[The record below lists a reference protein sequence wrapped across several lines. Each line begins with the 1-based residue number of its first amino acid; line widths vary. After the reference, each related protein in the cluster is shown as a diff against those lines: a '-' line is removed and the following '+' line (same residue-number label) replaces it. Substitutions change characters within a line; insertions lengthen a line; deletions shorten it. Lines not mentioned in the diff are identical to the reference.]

1 LVVYNGEPL
10 RVSGYDLTET
20 NMPDAYLADEQG
32 QRIGNLPLYPLRT
45 SDYQLQLN
53 LQGLDFR
60 LLPPRAKLVFQWQ
73 NGSGGTPSRS
83 ELALVLPALPTPTF
97 TPEPVAQL
105 TIGAQTI
112 NVRQGPGTNYDVIG
126 LAEAGA
132 TFVVLGSNGDGTWW
146 QIEYGNGVG
155 WVFGDLAQRNE
166 IAVAVVGD
174 IPLPPTSTF
183 TPVPA
188 DTATNTPLPP
198 PELPT
203 NTPVPA
209 APPTNT
215 PEPPTATP
223 IPPPTATFTPV
234 PPTPVIRYLL
244 MNGNVRL
251 RDDETFGSDERK
263 EATVSENFTLTPPDV
278 TKSYAASWCAGD
290 EVRGELH
297 LQFDLLD
304 GGLIRATGR
313 ALYFEGTSCGTQDLE
328 KSQDLALEIP
338 ANESRPLEVHLGDG
352 DGDVDLVLTLQNLSP
367 FVMSPTMTEV
377 ELLQLRYLEAEF
389 ARLDLLLRREVRK
402 WVLAGQDP
410 NDDYRG
416 MYITQAEAETLL
428 DRPFG
433 VSWGQWIALPAEEV
447 DSLDRLSAQVEA
459 QIRETEQVLAKRGIR
474 PRLLQLAA
482 NFGLDRT
489 ALDILLLCIAPA
501 FDTKYERLYGY
512 LQDNVTRRRP
522 SVRLILDLLGAPG
535 VEKLTLAAHL
545 QEEAPLFRQVL
556 LSFVVES
563 PPANA
568 HWLNQ
573 TLQPSETVVAWL
585 RGYYQPDP
593 KLVGHITVNRCEPE
607 ERGVAREACADAI
620 QDYPWLPQLQH
631 SCGADAP
638 ILVITGT
645 DGEKQH
651 TFAAQIAMLCD
662 ASLLTADLSKIIGE
676 ECTPLEALHLV
687 LRDATMTGSLPFL
700 SGWDRC
706 LIDGQVDTAI
716 IAMLCQHSGPVIVGC
731 NNPWLAGG

>member
-1 LVVYNGEPL
+1 
-10 RVSGYDLTET
+10 
-20 NMPDAYLADEQG
+20 M
-32 QRIGNLPLYPLRT
+32 
-45 SDYQLQLN
+45 
-53 LQGLDFR
+53 
-60 LLPPRAKLVFQWQ
+60 
-73 NGSGGTPSRS
+73 
-83 ELALVLPALPTPTF
+83 
-97 TPEPVAQL
+97 
-105 TIGAQTI
+105 
-112 NVRQGPGTNYDVIG
+112 
-126 LAEAGA
+126 
-132 TFVVLGSNGDGTWW
+132 
-146 QIEYGNGVG
+146 
-155 WVFGDLAQRNE
+155 
-166 IAVAVVGD
+166 
-174 IPLPPTSTF
+174 
-183 TPVPA
+183 
-188 DTATNTPLPP
+188 
-198 PELPT
+198 
-203 NTPVPA
+203 
-209 APPTNT
+209 
-215 PEPPTATP
+215 
-223 IPPPTATFTPV
+223 
-234 PPTPVIRYLL
+234 
-244 MNGNVRL
+244 
-251 RDDETFGSDERK
+251 
-263 EATVSENFTLTPPDV
+263 
-278 TKSYAASWCAGD
+278 
-290 EVRGELH
+290 
-297 LQFDLLD
+297 
-304 GGLIRATGR
+304 
-313 ALYFEGTSCGTQDLE
+313 
-328 KSQDLALEIP
+328 
-338 ANESRPLEVHLGDG
+338 
-352 DGDVDLVLTLQNLSP
+352 
-367 FVMSPTMTEV
+367 
-377 ELLQLRYLEAEF
+377 
-389 ARLDLLLRREVRK
+389 
-402 WVLAGQDP
+402 
-410 NDDYRG
+410 
-416 MYITQAEAETLL
+416 
-428 DRPFG
+428 
-433 VSWGQWIALPAEEV
+433 
-447 DSLDRLSAQVEA
+447 DRLSAQVEA

-512 LQDNVTRRRP
+512 LKDNVTRRRP

-593 KLVGHITVNRCEPE
+593 KLVGHITVNRCEPK
-607 ERGVAREACADAI
+607 ERGAAREACADAI

-706 LIDGQVDTAI
+706 LIHGQVDTAI

-731 NNPWLAGG
+731 NNPWLAGGIERQRPFYLLAMALPEIHQRLALWQHHVAVYGKQATQSTQNGAKNSRSATVRADHLADLAGQFVLNSGQIRDAVLAACDRALQAGCAITPDDLYWAARRFSNPKLGALAHKIEPRYSSEDLVLPTDEIAKLEEIVTTVRQRRRVLEDHPKLAPSTGIMTLFAGPPGTGK